1 MVQNVEWASSDI
13 WCDSLARSCWYS
25 QEMGEVQPPSF
36 ADHSA
41 RGVDSLP

>member
-1 MVQNVEWASSDI
+1 MAQNVEWASSYI
-13 WCDSLARSCWYS
+13 WCDFLARYCWYS
-25 QEMGEVQPPSF
+25 QEMGAIQPPSF

>member
-1 MVQNVEWASSDI
+1 MMQNVDLIASYV
-13 WCDSLARSCWYS
+13 WYDSLVRSCWCS
-25 QEMGEVQPPSF
+25 QEMGAIQPPSF